1 MRCNAHIGR
10 AHADGRVFS
19 SFHNDRSRG
28 SGSHVDAAKSV
39 DNWYRVYD
47 IAAGQFRK
55 LRPAEYDEDGN
66 EVVPAETFDSVE
78 HDIYAAKFSER
89 LAVTNAK
96 YEARRQH
103 CYVKSVDDYRR
114 SKNSAP
120 EEMELKI
127 GDKADAVSA
136 DDLRHAV
143 RLFLN
148 EYLTRWGSHVI
159 PLNIAVHVDEA
170 GAVHGHFRY
179 VYAAESADGLYVCK
193 SKALAALGY
202 SRPDEEKSESRYNHP
217 GQLHIA
223 DMHSLWR
230 DCIERACGIKVERVP
245 ACPGKKTVE
254 LESWQLSRDIAARD
268 KIAAEVAALSSERSS
283 VAAEISAL
291 DNEKKR
297 LTGVLAPLRHA
308 AGCVSDMLADSR
320 NPVIAYVRNL
330 LDEFA
335 HAYDDARNCDAR

>member
-1 MRCNAHIGR
+1 MRCNSHIGR
-10 AHADGRVFS
+10 AHADGRLFS
-19 SFHNDRSRG
+19 SYHNDRARGAGSR
-28 SGSHVDAAKSV
+28 VDAAKSV

-55 LRPAEYDEDGN
+55 LRPAEYDADGN

-96 YEARRQH
+96 YEARRQYKY
-103 CYVKSVDDYRR
+103 CKSVDDYRR

-127 GDKADAVSA
+127 GNKADAVSA
-136 DDLRHAV
+136 DDLRRAV
-143 RLFLN
+143 KLFIHEYN
-148 EYLTRWGSHVI
+148 ERWGSHVI

-202 SRPDEEKSESRYNHP
+202 SRPDESKSEGRYNHP
-217 GQLHIA
+217 GQAHIA
-223 DMHSLWR
+223 DMHALWR
-230 DCIERACGIKVERVP
+230 DCIERVTAYHVERVP
-245 ACPGKKTVE
+245 VCPGKRTVE
-254 LESWQLSRDIAARD
+254 LAAWQCARD
-268 KIAAEVAALSSERSS
+268 EARAAEARSEVSALASDAASLSAEVSALS
-283 VAAEISAL
+283 
-291 DNEKKR
+291 DEKKR

-335 HAYDDARNCDAR
+335 HAYDDVRNCDAR